1 MIYSRNVKL
10 DSTLAWR
17 RDMPLEPARGLRWVV
32 VKLLL
37 VFSTLMAYSTWPAH
51 VNKYLLGTC
60 VVYKGLV
67 QSPQKSMKRL
77 LWL

>member
-1 MIYSRNVKL
+1 MIYPRNVKF
-10 DSTLAWR
+10 DSMLAWR
-17 RDMPLEPARGLRWVV
+17 RDMTLEPVRGLRWVI

-37 VFSTLMAYSTWPAH
+37 VFSTLMAYGTWPAP

-60 VVYKGLV
+60 AVYKGLI